1 MSTFA
6 VVPVKTLLKSKT
18 RLSNFFSMQERPLF
32 TLAMLEDV
40 LTALKTSKV
49 KSCIIVSSD
58 STVEELVK
66 SFGMTFIN
74 ENQKGLNQALNQAT
88 KWCILN
94 NAERVLVLPADVP
107 LITSADVDNIV
118 KMAQNN
124 TMVISPSQNGGTN
137 ALLQTPPGIVSPS
150 FGPDSF
156 RKHIKKALAK
166 HARAKIYV
174 SSNIMLDIDSERDLE
189 QLLKGG
195 RTTTSNQ
202 FLRQSTW
209 VKSCPP

>member
-1 MSTFA
+1 
-6 VVPVKTLLKSKT
+6 
-18 RLSNFFSMQERPLF
+18 MQERPLF

-40 LTALKTSKV
+40 LTALKSSKV
-49 KSCIIVSSD
+49 NSCIIVSSD
-58 STVEELVK
+58 TTVEELVK

-88 KWCILN
+88 RWCILN
-94 NAERVLVLPADVP
+94 NAERVLILPADVP
-107 LITSADVDNIV
+107 LITSTDVNNIV

-156 RKHIKKALAK
+156 RKHIKKALTK
-166 HARAKIYV
+166 RVQTKIYV
-174 SSNIMLDIDSERDLE
+174 SSNIMLDIDSERDLD

-195 RTTTSNQ
+195 QTTIANQ

-209 VKSCPP
+209 VKSYPPMK